1 MANDVLLNNNDHKNL
16 KVITR
21 FGEEFGD
28 KVWHTPTFPLEF
40 RTLQGE
46 YPIFFQKSAET
57 GQFYPVALLGF
68 EQGENLYLQ
77 GDTWNAGYVP
87 LMIKRQP
94 FLIGAQRYTENGEE
108 KRRLVIHIDLDNP
121 RVSESEGQT
130 LFEEFGGNSAY
141 LDQVAS
147 MLEAI
152 DVGMQSNNDFMQQ
165 LLEYDLIESV
175 TLDIELNNGSRNSLV
190 GFYTIQE
197 DNLHNLT
204 TEQVS
209 QLHQK
214 GYLQSIYMVMA
225 SQSNIAKLVEFKNKQ
240 VAAKGTQ

>member
-1 MANDVLLNNNDHKNL
+1 MANDVLLNNIDHKDL

-21 FGEEFGD
+21 FGEQYGD

-57 GQFYPVALLGF
+57 GQFYPVVLLGF
-68 EQGENLYLQ
+68 EQGENLYLD
-77 GDTWNAGYVP
+77 GETWKAGYVP
-87 LMIKRQP
+87 LMIKRHP
-94 FLIGAQRYTENGEE
+94 FLIGAQQYTENGEE

-121 RVSESEGQT
+121 RVNETEGQT
-130 LFEEFGGNSAY
+130 LFEEFGTNSPY

-152 DVGMQSNNDFMQQ
+152 DVGMQSCDDFMQQ
-165 LLEYDLIESV
+165 LLEFDLLESV

-197 DNLHNLT
+197 DNLNQLT
-204 TEQVS
+204 AEQIAH
-209 QLHQK
+209 LHSK

-225 SQSNIAKLVEFKNKQ
+225 SQSNISKLVELKNQQ
-240 VAAKGTQ
+240 VAKTAAG